1 MPFGFITGSVFPDAR
16 LSNGVRLGGG
26 VPKCRMKN
34 EECKMK
40 PGTLHSALGTLHFR
54 GTSGYSPVFCR
65 AVAADKSDALAN
77 FRQRIFPVA
86 FVFDGKI
93 ASEALAS

>member
-1 MPFGFITGSVFPDAR
+1 MQNEAR
-16 LSNGVRLGGG
+16 
-26 VPKCRMKN
+26 
-34 EECKMK
+34 
-40 PGTLHSALGTLHFR
+40 HSALCTLHFR

-93 ASEALAS
+93 ASEALASLAIFPSNTKATGKIRWRKLANASDLSAATARQKTGE